1 MKPVRK
7 VLFVELIKES
17 ENELI
22 VPDDV
27 IIKTA
32 KTAKVIS
39 KGEDCSTF
47 YKVGDKVM
55 FIAGQEYVCKELGIT
70 FLHDEDI
77 LGIE

>member
-1 MKPVRK
+1 MQPVRK
-7 VLFVELIKES
+7 VLFIELTKEL

-27 IIKTA
+27 ILKTA
-32 KTAKVIS
+32 KTATVIS
-39 KGEDCSTF
+39 KGADCSDF
-47 YKVGDKVM
+47 YKVGDKIM
-55 FIAGQEYVCKELGIT
+55 FIAGQEYVFKKLDIT